1 MNLNQAEHQSYALI
15 ATCLLVVCL
24 CFGCG
29 DTQSGHSGDGA
40 VLQVGHINTHDGYSE
55 AVTTEYNGVKT
66 VYISGQVGDGDT
78 FEAQMRSAL
87 SNLEASL
94 EAAGATMNDVV
105 KMNTYIVA
113 YTPETLEVFR
123 RVRKELMGELKM
135 PASTLVGVEALALP
149 DWMIEIEA
157 IAVVQQ

>member
-1 MNLNQAEHQSYALI
+1 MNLNQTVHQKIGLI
-15 ATCLLVVCL
+15 ATCFFLMLVS
-24 CFGCG
+24 FGCR
-29 DTQSGHSGDGA
+29 DMQSGNSGDGA
-40 VLQVGHINTHDGYSE
+40 VLKVVHINTHDGYSE
-55 AVTTEYNGVKT
+55 AVTTEHNRVKT

-105 KMNTYIVA
+105 KMNTYIVD
-113 YTPETLEVFR
+113 YNPETLEVFR